1 MNQEIDINLIEGLI
15 KQNPKAQQTML
26 DRYGQLVFAQV
37 SRLVSGIENAE
48 EVYQDVFIKVFRSI
62 DTYDATKSSLRTWLS
77 RIAYHESISYLRRSS
92 LPLIYYEDREGEA
105 EKLSESEVDATFGQ
119 PNPET
124 VQLIRAAL
132 KHLPP
137 DERAITTMFSLI
149 PCRVSGFCLRFY
161 LKRNNFLHKSFV
173 CIVFFV
179 YLQSLLI

>member
-77 RIAYHESISYLRRSS
+77 RIAYHESISYLRHSS
-92 LPLIYYEDREGEA
+92 KPVI
-105 EKLSESEVDATFGQ
+105 
-119 PNPET
+119 
-124 VQLIRAAL
+124 
-132 KHLPP
+132 
-137 DERAITTMFSLI
+137 
-149 PCRVSGFCLRFY
+149 
-161 LKRNNFLHKSFV
+161 
-173 CIVFFV
+173 
-179 YLQSLLI
+179 